1 LHAPVNRQSRAAL
14 QEPRAPLAEQF
25 SPSKTRRE
33 KYPDDTPAQREQ
45 RRRIRWR
52 YRQRKKKHSA
62 KTYCRISQ
70 LEKFFADQYGAVLPD
85 DDAGLDDIFVMANH
99 LAHLDAP
106 KARIRAWVQQW
117 APWYGERRTAK
128 LIKTVIC
135 KPLKWTAD
143 KLAERVGLND
153 ATRTRL
159 GITTIGATD
168 CKKAKR
174 ETRRK
179 QRDAARHKA
188 LRARAGAKPQAL
200 SEARLK
206 PWLAL
211 GISESTY
218 RRRKRRDS
226 DSSAACAKHIESGT
240 NYCHH
245 NVDQYSTSDA
255 GCPPNAATLSRGAGA
270 RHNGASGGMSPPRR
284 SLLWKQD
291 SPRVFPEPRARGEK
305 NTDPIF
311 TEGRFT
317 QWGLPPH
324 M

>member
-14 QEPRAPLAEQF
+14 QELPSPLADKF
-25 SPSKTRRE
+25 SPAKTRCKAQSSAK
-33 KYPDDTPAQREQ
+33 KYADETPTQQADHHEIAKKYARK
-45 RRRIRWR
+45 RKHAPKTYRRI
-52 YRQRKKKHSA
+52 
-62 KTYCRISQ
+62 CE
-70 LEKFFADQYGAVLPD
+70 LEIIFTDRYGAVLPD
-85 DDAGLDDIFVMANH
+85 DDAGLDDVFVMANH
-99 LAHLDAP
+99 LAHLDEP
-106 KARIRAWVQQW
+106 DRRIAAWVQRC
-117 APWYGERRTAK
+117 APWHGDGRTAE
-128 LIKTVIC
+128 LIEAALR

-143 KLAERVGLND
+143 KLAERIGLND

-226 DSSAACAKHIESGT
+226 GDSDSSAACAKHIESGT
-240 NYCHH
+240 SYCHH
-245 NVDQYSTSDA
+245 DVDRYSTWVA
-255 GCPPNAATLSRGAGA
+255 GCPPNAATLSRGAKGA
-270 RHNGASGGMSPPRR
+270 THRC
-284 SLLWKQD
+284 
-291 SPRVFPEPRARGEK
+291 
-305 NTDPIF
+305 
-311 TEGRFT
+311 
-317 QWGLPPH
+317 
-324 M
+324 

>member
-1 LHAPVNRQSRAAL
+1 MHALVNRQSRAAL
-14 QEPRAPLAEQF
+14 QELRAPLAEQF

-143 KLAERVGLND
+143 RLAERIGLND

-200 SEARLK
+200 SEARMK

-226 DSSAACAKHIESGT
+226 GDSVSSAACAKHIKSGT

-245 NVDQYSTSDA
+245 DETRQHCRVA
-255 GCPPNAATLSRGAGA
+255 PRA
-270 RHNGASGGMSPPRR
+270 RHSGASGGDVSTET
-284 SLLWKQD
+284 
-291 SPRVFPEPRARGEK
+291 VFAIDTGVTASFYGAARAR
-305 NTDPIF
+305 
-311 TEGRFT
+311 
-317 QWGLPPH
+317 
-324 M
+324 